1 MGAAKKVE
9 VAEVAESSLLLVEA
23 TVVVA
28 RLALVAV
35 LVLLGAYSQ
44 PAVTIFAQATS
55 LLVHVIPVKEK
66 AVCVDPTSDNML

>member
-1 MGAAKKVE
+1 MA
-9 VAEVAESSLLLVEA
+9 
-23 TVVVA
+23 VA

-44 PAVTIFAQATS
+44 PAVTIFAQATL

-66 AVCVDPTSDNML
+66 AVCLNPTSNNML